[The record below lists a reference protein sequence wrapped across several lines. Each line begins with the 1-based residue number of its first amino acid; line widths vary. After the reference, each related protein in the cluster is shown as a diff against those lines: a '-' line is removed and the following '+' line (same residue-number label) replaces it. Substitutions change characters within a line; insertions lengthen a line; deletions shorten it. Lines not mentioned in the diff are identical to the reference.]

1 MAKKK
6 TLEFME
12 RVHVNRKAR
21 YGKMNIPECMEAK
34 LVDEEYLA
42 FWESLCPNVE
52 ELASRINK
60 LSHVEEIPS
69 PNSNSSIDDC
79 RIRTSGTLPAPPRSH
94 KKSSSTFQNTTAAAN
109 DPVVP
114 PSIRRTR
121 SSTHQQLTKNGASSI
136 VVTSED
142 MVLQD
147 DNRAEMPVSMIPIA
161 IIQESQAGAEDDGNG
176 SFPIDFGGVQLLEI
190 PDPAQQSSE
199 QQAITDIIGARPATQ
214 SNLSFSDQQSLGVAR
229 SICFKNARSM
239 YGTAVA
245 AQRQSSSSSLG
256 VNFKRNLGGIGGSSY
271 ASTIILYPQLI
282 NDL

>member
-52 ELASRINK
+52 GLASRINK

-121 SSTHQQLTKNGASSI
+121 SSTHQQLTTNGAASTGSTI

-147 DNRAEMPVSMIPIA
+147 EDNRAEMPVSMIPIA

-190 PDPAQQSSE
+190 PDPAQQSA
-199 QQAITDIIGARPATQ
+199 QQAITDITGARPATGCRETGCRP
-214 SNLSFSDQQSLGVAR
+214 LP
-229 SICFKNARSM
+229 M
-239 YGTAVA
+239 E
-245 AQRQSSSSSLG
+245 
-256 VNFKRNLGGIGGSSY
+256 
-271 ASTIILYPQLI
+271 
-282 NDL
+282 